1 MNWISQIY
9 ESLPQSLATLF
20 ILGALA
26 TIPYAAPVASWY
38 MGSLTILA
46 VTCVLTARFDR
57 HNRWQSVTIWPILA
71 LLGAW
76 AIAIAASTSPQVSFA
91 RSASMALFSIL
102 FIAVQVAAWNA
113 RALRIV
119 LVAVAATVLATVAD
133 VAWQKWTGKSLI
145 LGIEGNDSANA
156 GSQGNRNDLALIS
169 ILLPLCSTLLSGTSA
184 IILYTI
190 LSAVASLGW
199 ILSASRQTAI
209 GWVIAFIG
217 PFVARVSRKTV
228 LLTITIALIASGA
241 IVAGVAPLRAR
252 AVQTWSEGLGD
263 RQEIAAV
270 GLYLFWQSPLTGV
283 GPGMYGTH
291 YRSAA
296 MKEWSFNG
304 RKLPQSGMP
313 WVHSLPVEVLCETGA
328 VGAAAVAVIVVATF
342 RRLRRSFASTGATR
356 DLAVAVAT
364 SFVALA
370 VIGLVDLTLIKD
382 WVRCVWWLL
391 LGLAFVSPTQVFQA
405 KTQHKASSKYKS
417 HTQI

>member
-1 MNWISQIY
+1 MNWISKISQ
-9 ESLPQSLATLF
+9 SLPQSLATLF

-46 VTCVLTARFDR
+46 VTCVLTARFDP
-57 HNRWQSVTIWPILA
+57 HNRWQSVTIWPIFA

-91 RSASMALFSIL
+91 RSASMALFSML

-145 LGIEGNDSANA
+145 LGIDGDASGYA

-190 LSAVASLGW
+190 LAAVASLGW

-217 PFVARVSRKTV
+217 PFVARVSRKTI
-228 LLTITIALIASGA
+228 LLTITIALIASGVMVYA
-241 IVAGVAPLRAR
+241 VAPLRAR
-252 AVQTWSEGLGD
+252 ANETWNNGWDD
-263 RQEIAAV
+263 RQEIAAFGV
-270 GLYLFWQSPLTGV
+270 YLFWQSPLTGV

-291 YRSAA
+291 YRIAA

-304 RKLPQSGMP
+304 RKLPQVGMP

-328 VGAAAVAVIVVATF
+328 VGAAAVAVIVAATF
-342 RRLRRSFASTGATR
+342 RRLRRGFASTGTTR

-364 SFVALA
+364 SLLALA

-391 LGLAFVSPTQVFQA
+391 LGLAFVSPIQVFQA
-405 KTQHKASSKYKS
+405 KTQSKASSKYKS